1 MTNQITDLTHFQPVN
16 YNSFGCEK
24 IHRTRIAKPSYQP
37 GIIDDDHQVFI
48 VHNTSRQN
56 MEAEP
61 HMNANS
67 LSRLEFWL
75 GIMASIVGVLSI
87 VIGATWIIS
96 NTISEKID
104 ASRKEI
110 AGNIQSN
117 RTDITARIDR
127 LEDKMDSNL
136 KDISSSMYK
145 IQATLEAKSSKE
157 K

>member
-1 MTNQITDLTHFQPVN
+1 
-16 YNSFGCEK
+16 
-24 IHRTRIAKPSYQP
+24 
-37 GIIDDDHQVFI
+37 
-48 VHNTSRQN
+48 
-56 MEAEP
+56 
-61 HMNANS
+61 MNANS